1 MIRWTDATWH
11 HEDNSTESFMMR
23 TRSATTA
30 ALATLLILTASACGS
45 DSEGA
50 DSSGTGADANPV
62 EASET
67 EPAAEPNDAEPGDA
81 GSDQE
86 SAADAPSSPG
96 GGTITMGD
104 LSYSY
109 AAETCFDAPGFV
121 QIDGPVTNPGEFG
134 DAEISISANTS
145 EDIDDDGIADIT
157 ADIAIKH
164 TDATAPDLYSF
175 RMSFSTEPDGIN
187 EGAIDFAIDGSSIAG
202 TGTMLDSNGLLI
214 PFGETM
220 PFSFEASC

>member
-1 MIRWTDATWH
+1 
-11 HEDNSTESFMMR
+11 MR
-23 TRSATTA
+23 TRSTTTA
-30 ALATLLILTASACGS
+30 ALATLLIFAASACGG

-50 DSSGTGADANPV
+50 DSSGTGTGTDANPAD
-62 EASET
+62 ASET
-67 EPAAEPNDAEPGDA
+67 APAAESNDAEPGDA

-86 SAADAPSSPG
+86 SAADAPSSSG

-145 EDIDDDGIADIT
+145 DDIDDDGIADIT
-157 ADIAIKH
+157 ADIAIEH
-164 TDATAPDLYSF
+164 ADATAPDLYSF
-175 RMSFSTEPDGIN
+175 RMSFSTDPEGIN
-187 EGAIDFAIDGSSIAG
+187 EGEIDFAIDGSSIAG
-202 TGTMLDSNGLLI
+202 TGTMLDSNGLLV

>member
-1 MIRWTDATWH
+1 MMTTEAT
-11 HEDNSTESFMMR
+11 
-23 TRSATTA
+23 
-30 ALATLLILTASACGS
+30 
-45 DSEGA
+45 
-50 DSSGTGADANPV
+50 
-62 EASET
+62 ET
-67 EPAAEPNDAEPGDA
+67 EPAAEPNDAESGDA

-86 SAADAPSSPG
+86 PAADAPSGSG

-109 AAETCFDAPGFV
+109 VAETCFDAPGFV

-134 DAEISISANTS
+134 DAEISISANTND
-145 EDIDDDGIADIT
+145 DIDDDGTADIT
-157 ADIAIKH
+157 ADIGIKH

-175 RMSFSTEPDGIN
+175 RLSFSTQPDGLN
-187 EGAIDFAIDGSSIAG
+187 AGEIDFVIDGSSIAG
-202 TGTMLDSNGLLI
+202 TGQMLDSNGLLI

>member
-1 MIRWTDATWH
+1 
-11 HEDNSTESFMMR
+11 MMR
-23 TRSATTA
+23 TRSAATA
-30 ALATLLILTASACGS
+30 ALATLLVVAASACGGG
-45 DSEGA
+45 SEGA
-50 DSSGTGADANPV
+50 DSSSADANPSD
-62 EASET
+62 ASET
-67 EPAAEPNDAEPGDA
+67 DPTAGPSDPDPGDA

-86 SAADAPSSPG
+86 SSADAPSASG

-109 AAETCFDAPGFV
+109 AAETCFSSPGFV

-134 DAEISISANTS
+134 DAEISISANTID
-145 EDIDDDGIADIT
+145 DIDDDGIADIT
-157 ADIAIKH
+157 ADIGIKH

-175 RMSFSTEPDGIN
+175 RLSFSTQPEVIN
-187 EGAIDFAIDGSSIAG
+187 EGEIDFVIDGSSISG